1 MAKAVPRFDCPP
13 GVELS
18 RLLTIR
24 STIQAHAFI
33 VYDLKVPLAF
43 NFVRAAAKSGQLP
56 SKRMG
61 HARYFSTQDIFDWV
75 ASLSDLA
82 PDGRSRYV
90 STGS

>member
-1 MAKAVPRFDCPP
+1 MAKTVPKFDQPP

-33 VYDLKVPLAF
+33 DQDLKVPLAF
-43 NFVRAAAKSGQLP
+43 NYVRAAARSGALP
-56 SKRMG
+56 SHKMG

-82 PDGRSRYV
+82 SDGRSRYV